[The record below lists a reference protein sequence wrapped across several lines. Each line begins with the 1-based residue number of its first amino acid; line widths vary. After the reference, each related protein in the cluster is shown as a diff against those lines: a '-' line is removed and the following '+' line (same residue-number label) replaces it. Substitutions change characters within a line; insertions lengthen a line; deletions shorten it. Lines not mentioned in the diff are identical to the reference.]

1 MVHIY
6 NTKIQTI
13 IDTQY
18 RYEDVCVCVCVCG
31 GGGGRERERERERT
45 REKQSERERFKEWLL
60 KVPLFSKYKS
70 DKDMEM

>member
-1 MVHIY
+1 M
-6 NTKIQTI
+6 
-13 IDTQY
+13 
-18 RYEDVCVCVCVCG
+18 CVRG
-31 GGGGRERERERERT
+31 GGGGERERERERERT